1 MLLHYDTYYPS
12 VNLTEM
18 HITFE
23 KALSELKS
31 NGFPMSK
38 VLVVTWRNTLENA
51 EERTWLLDTLNRYGV
66 STGNE
71 QFGLYVSYEDAH
83 NARVLSYAL
92 EEDFFGVFGRYPYFV
107 AGFSASSNTYTHLVE
122 HGVKLAFFN
131 LWEEGEDFSYRGFS
145 TGDNLHGANWEG
157 SPHQPY
163 KPSRH
168 TANAPGLTVDDELDI
183 WEAHWLTRNPSYAY
197 MAVNSRNIGSI
208 HPFDLL
214 QGDVGGVRNCSVQD
228 ALQKFSTILDLID
241 YNAQYN
247 PVMVVSY
254 PVEVSYLTSPDVFSV
269 WQNSI
274 REFTQRQYKF
284 VDAVELRNNLES
296 LNAKTP
302 HTPIYIWYDNMTNSD
317 VVVKGENTPFAMVT
331 SPYGRFIYARRDAL
345 NDSGTPLV
353 SVVSYITARAYNE
366 SFQSIRELTGSA
378 DFKMNTFVNGVPVEM
393 RWTGD
398 IQSVEVISGKAI
410 VVRWTYLK
418 EDVPY
423 VNFDVTTYLTPYG
436 VLMEKSL
443 TFKQNVTA
451 KVSMEQYTT
460 VQENSPTPL
469 TDSDVRI
476 ETDRSD
482 NVRFFSTNSEATELQ
497 FGLNDTLV
505 FIAKDG
511 YTLGVTVTSGDNC
524 VVRAVDESGASPFQ
538 TLEFTYLTRQYQ
550 NGDKLQLSYALT
562 PATDVPDARNLAASI
577 TKIAKTIDSPQA
589 PLQFS
594 AFIMPVLVTFLLV
607 LTGGLLFKLRR
618 FSSREKTTSKVPN
631 P

>member
-1 MLLHYDTYYPS
+1 MVLHYDTYYPL

-18 HITFE
+18 HLTFE
-23 KALSELKS
+23 KALSALKN

-38 VLVVTWRNTLENA
+38 VMVVTWRNTLENV
-51 EERTWLLDTLNRYGV
+51 EERTWLLDTLSRYGV

-71 QFGLYVSYEDAH
+71 QFGLYVSYEDGH
-83 NARVLSYAL
+83 NARVLSYVL

-122 HGVKLAFFN
+122 HGVKLSFFN
-131 LWEEGEDFSYRGFS
+131 LWEEGEDYSYRGFS
-145 TGDNLHGANWEG
+145 TGDNLSDANWEG

-163 KPSRH
+163 KPSTH

-183 WEAHWLTRNPSYAY
+183 WEAHWLFRNPSYAY
-197 MAVNSRNIGSI
+197 MAVNSRNMGSI

-214 QGDVGGVRNCSVQD
+214 RGDVGGTTNCSVQE
-228 ALQKFSTILDLID
+228 ALRKFNTILDLVD

-247 PVMVVSY
+247 PIMVVSY

-296 LNAKTP
+296 LNAETP
-302 HTPIYIWYDNMTNSD
+302 HTPVYVWYDNMTNSD

-331 SPYGRFIYARRDAL
+331 SPYGRFIYARRDAT

-353 SVVSYITARAYNE
+353 SMVSYTTARAYNE

-398 IQSVEVISGKAI
+398 IQSVTVISGKAI

-423 VNFDVTTYLTPYG
+423 VTFDVTTYLTPYG

-443 TFKQNVTA
+443 TFTQNVTA

-460 VQENSPTPL
+460 VQENSPAAL
-469 TDSDVRI
+469 TDGDVRL
-476 ETDRSD
+476 ETDRGD
-482 NVRFFSTNSEATELQ
+482 VGRFFSTNSEVTELQ
-497 FGLNDTLV
+497 FRLNNTLLFV
-505 FIAKDG
+505 AKDG
-511 YTLGVTVTSGDNC
+511 YTLGVTVTSGNPN
-524 VVRAVDESGASPFQ
+524 VVYAIDESGASPFE
-538 TLEFTYLTRQYQ
+538 TLKFNYITHNYSS
-550 NGDKLQLSYALT
+550 GDKLQLSYALT
-562 PATDVPDARNLAASI
+562 PATDIVDARNLANSV
-577 TKIAKTIDSPQA
+577 TEIAESVDSP
-589 PLQFS
+589 LVSLHFS
-594 AFIMPVLVTFLLV
+594 VFIMPAIVVFLVV

-618 FSSREKTTSKVPN
+618 FSSPEKTQKGA
-631 P
+631 